1 MTSASDCKLAVPK
14 FCSVCSES
22 KPNLACS
29 LFHLQGEQLAIHLQ
43 ESLSSS
49 SIRPADCISRA
60 SRSTAHHSTL
70 SSLQHRHMHI
80 WLHDLE
86 IGRVDC
92 RLSSHSQSALHRKA
106 TSVVFAFAKCPPP
119 KGDFGFL
126 TRGLHVVKS
135 SLTDSGIFRSSGMYS
150 VNGLRC
156 PERPLEVLAVLKHVG
171 AVETELRRP
180 LALLLLRFVVRVVV
194 LLLLGPLLSTILRQ
208 LELLHAVLE
217 PHFLSSHH
225 RRWIRWQ
232 NAFCGVAR
240 PRPPVRR
247 LNGTRDGRGLY

>member
-1 MTSASDCKLAVPK
+1 MIDDLHDQLLLSIHCSQPHD
-14 FCSVCSES
+14 FCLRLQTCDSEILSSVCSES

-119 KGDFGFL
+119 KGDIGC
-126 TRGLHVVKS
+126 
-135 SLTDSGIFRSSGMYS
+135 
-150 VNGLRC
+150 LRVRKV
-156 PERPLEVLAVLKHVG
+156 PSTERRH
-171 AVETELRRP
+171 R
-180 LALLLLRFVVRVVV
+180 LLD
-194 LLLLGPLLSTILRQ
+194 
-208 LELLHAVLE
+208 
-217 PHFLSSHH
+217 
-225 RRWIRWQ
+225 
-232 NAFCGVAR
+232 AR
-240 PRPPVRR
+240 PPRR
-247 LNGTRDGRGLY
+247 QKLSD

>member
-1 MTSASDCKLAVPK
+1 LTICTTSSSSVAIRRRSSCACDVRRYNRRSDVL
-14 FCSVCSES
+14 CSVCSES
-22 KPNLACS
+22 KQNLACS

-135 SLTDSGIFRSSGMYS
+135 SLTDSGIFRSSS
-150 VNGLRC
+150 PVQSPVRCASTRRRLR
-156 PERPLEVLAVLKHVG
+156 
-171 AVETELRRP
+171 
-180 LALLLLRFVVRVVV
+180 LLD
-194 LLLLGPLLSTILRQ
+194 
-208 LELLHAVLE
+208 
-217 PHFLSSHH
+217 
-225 RRWIRWQ
+225 
-232 NAFCGVAR
+232 AR
-240 PRPPVRR
+240 PPRR
-247 LNGTRDGRGLY
+247 QKLSD